1 MMFRKKSLLKSIR
14 YSSVGVLLGVILVIC
29 AVFVTTVSPGIF
41 ETKKSEVYYRVA
53 AQSAEMDAWL
63 TEHMIIAEN
72 LALTAVVNDLH
83 GPELKTYLHDCV
95 LSVSPSIMDCYAFW
109 ASESPY
115 MACAVFVPA
124 DDYVPET
131 RGWYKAA
138 LAANGT
144 AITDPYIDAFTGKIV
159 ITISSLLKNDR
170 GQIVGC
176 CGLDID
182 LTDLVRRTAAVHA
195 DEQGYGILVDAA
207 GNVVADSRH
216 AEYSHR
222 LEGKKEV
229 MTALSD
235 ISPVYK
241 QVMAAPDYQIVEGKD
256 IDGIDSFFPMVEV
269 GETGWKLLYVADRQE
284 ARADVNAYT
293 FRIIAI
299 GLAGILFG
307 SVFFWIKFTRRLRPL
322 GDIDTIVIEMSRGKL
337 RHEYPKH
344 TVNDEIG
351 TICTELRQSNEA
363 LRSYVS
369 DISDNL
375 SRMAQGDFQI
385 QFNADYVGD
394 FSPIKISLEKI
405 SSAMIA
411 LIRGISAASGRVNES
426 AGSVSGSSSLLASG
440 AQEQSATVD
449 ALSETLDL
457 LIRQI
462 AANSA
467 AAGQADDDAKKT
479 AQTIVEGNSQLEELV
494 QAMDQITKLSDEIEQ
509 IVMTIDDIAFQTNLL
524 ALNAS
529 VEAARAGAAGKGFA
543 VVADEVRDL
552 AQKSAE
558 AAKSTA
564 QLIKRTT
571 SAIAT
576 SSKLAH
582 SAVGSLGGVVQDAA
596 DVSRLVGTINQTS
609 MLQIEEVSR
618 IRENLTDLEDIAT
631 RNAGTAQQS
640 AAASDMLNRQAQTLE
655 GFLQKYKK
663 DAKTKAEAAQSGQSK
678 KPRRQRQSEQ
688 PEQLEQPE
696 PLGQQEGLEQPVQ
709 TEPQQPQ

>member
-29 AVFVTTVSPGIF
+29 AVFVTTISPGIF

-53 AQSAEMDAWL
+53 AQSSEMNAWM
-63 TEHMIIAEN
+63 TEHMTIAEN

-83 GPELKTYLHDCV
+83 GQELKTYLHDCV

-159 ITISSLLKNDR
+159 ITISSLLKNER
-170 GQIVGC
+170 GQTVGC

-182 LTDLVRRTAAVHA
+182 ITELVRRTSTMHA
-195 DEQGYGILVDAA
+195 DEKGYAVLVDAA
-207 GNVVADSRH
+207 GNVVVDTRH
-216 AEYSHR
+216 AEFNHR
-222 LEGKKEV
+222 LEGNKEV
-229 MTALSD
+229 MTALGD
-235 ISPVYK
+235 ISTVYK
-241 QVMAAPDYQIVEGKD
+241 QVATAPDYKIIEGRD
-256 IDGIDSFFPMVEV
+256 IDGVRSFFPMVEL

-284 ARADVNAYT
+284 AGADVNTYT

-299 GLAGILFG
+299 GVAGILFG
-307 SVFFWIKFTRRLRPL
+307 AVFFWVKFTKRLRPL
-322 GDIDTIVIEMSRGKL
+322 GYIDTIVIEMSRGKL

-375 SRMAQGDFQI
+375 SRMAQGDFQV
-385 QFNADYVGD
+385 QFKADYVGD

-411 LIRGISAASGRVNES
+411 LIRGISTASGRVNES

-440 AQEQSATVD
+440 AQEQSATVGE
-449 ALSETLDL
+449 LSETLDL

-462 AANSA
+462 ASNSA
-467 AAGQADDDAKKT
+467 AAGKADEDAKKT
-479 AQTIVEGNSQLEELV
+479 AQTIVDGSGQLDELV
-494 QAMDQITKLSDEIEQ
+494 RAMDQITKLSVEIEE

-582 SAVGSLGGVVQDAA
+582 SAAGSLGGVVQDAA
-596 DVSRLVGTINQTS
+596 DVSRLVGGINQTS
-609 MLQIEEVSR
+609 LMQIEEVTR
-618 IRENLTDLEDIAT
+618 IRENLTDLEGIAT

-640 AAASDMLNRQAQTLE
+640 AAASDVLNRQVQTLDSL
-655 GFLQKYKK
+655 LQKYKK
-663 DAKTKAEAAQSGQSK
+663 EDEDPAENA
-678 KPRRQRQSEQ
+678 EET
-688 PEQLEQPE
+688 PEAPE
-696 PLGQQEGLEQPVQ
+696 
-709 TEPQQPQ
+709 EPEEP